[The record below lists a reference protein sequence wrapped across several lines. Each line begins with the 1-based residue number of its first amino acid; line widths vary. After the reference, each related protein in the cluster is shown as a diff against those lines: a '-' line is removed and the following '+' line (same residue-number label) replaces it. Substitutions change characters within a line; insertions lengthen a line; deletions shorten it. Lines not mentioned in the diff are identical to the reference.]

1 MQLLDPKID
10 IVFKLL
16 FSHPDHRDILISLL
30 TAVLRPKSPIAFVEV
45 LNPEMPKELPDDKG
59 AVLDVHVRLADGR
72 HVDVEMQSALHSGL
86 VQRLLFYWAK
96 LYTAQLHPGD
106 TYRQL
111 CPCISV
117 TFLNDRLLPT
127 DRLHSIFRTVEVNEL
142 YELSDA
148 LELHIIELPKL
159 QTGDTDW
166 RIEHWARFL
175 LARSEA
181 ELQELAMTDS
191 DMLRAKQALDTLSQD
206 PAAQELAR
214 QREMARANLAIIR
227 GFEREEGRT
236 EGLDQGLDQ
245 GLARGLR
252 HEVATLARVFG
263 LELDEH
269 RRAQVESMSAADL
282 EVLIDR
288 LTRLRSW
295 PPSE

>member
-1 MQLLDPKID
+1 
-10 IVFKLL
+10 
-16 FSHPDHRDILISLL
+16 
-30 TAVLRPKSPIAFVEV
+30 
-45 LNPEMPKELPDDKG
+45 
-59 AVLDVHVRLADGR
+59 
-72 HVDVEMQSALHSGL
+72 
-86 VQRLLFYWAK
+86 
-96 LYTAQLHPGD
+96 
-106 TYRQL
+106 
-111 CPCISV
+111 
-117 TFLNDRLLPT
+117 
-127 DRLHSIFRTVEVNEL
+127 
-142 YELSDA
+142 
-148 LELHIIELPKL
+148 
-159 QTGDTDW
+159 
-166 RIEHWARFL
+166 
-175 LARSEA
+175 
-181 ELQELAMTDS
+181 MTDS